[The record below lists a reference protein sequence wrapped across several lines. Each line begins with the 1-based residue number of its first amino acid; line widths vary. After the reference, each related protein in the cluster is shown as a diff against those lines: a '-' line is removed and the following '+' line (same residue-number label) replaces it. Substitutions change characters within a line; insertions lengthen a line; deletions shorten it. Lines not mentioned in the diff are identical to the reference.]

1 VENPVKKELS
11 MKFNKDLIITP
22 RQIVT
27 GLLIFLA
34 LALAGFSLVPKIAS
48 LALFAG
54 PTPVG
59 LTAEF
64 AARTGTEVF
73 FSVDAKLGQ
82 EAWVN
87 KVCEISTTNGCQI
100 TKKVFAPMLWSSI
113 EKKGLRMSCK
123 VTSAAQ
129 AKEFTQKDAPAS
141 QSWKLTST
149 CTNLDTGETSN
160 GNATVYVSDTV
171 NAGWKLERIAFDQE
185 PN

>member
-1 VENPVKKELS
+1 

-22 RQIVT
+22 RQIVI

-34 LALAGFSLVPKIAS
+34 LALAGFSLVPKVAR
-48 LALFAG
+48 LPLFVG

-59 LTAEF
+59 LTAE
-64 AARTGTEVF
+64 AADRTGAEVF

-82 EAWVN
+82 DAWEN

-100 TKKVFAPMLWSSI
+100 TKKVFAPMLWPSI

-123 VTSAAQ
+123 ATSATLV
-129 AKEFTQKDAPAS
+129 KEITQENAPAS

-149 CTNLDTGETSN
+149 CTNLDTGETSD

-171 NAGWKLERIAFDQE
+171 DAGWKLERIAFDQE
-185 PN
+185 PD